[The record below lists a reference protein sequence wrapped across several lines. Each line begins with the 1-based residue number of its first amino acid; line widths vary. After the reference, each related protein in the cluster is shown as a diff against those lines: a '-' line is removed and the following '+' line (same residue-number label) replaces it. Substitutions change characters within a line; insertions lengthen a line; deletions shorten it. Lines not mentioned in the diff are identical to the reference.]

1 MLPPRPLHRPGR
13 QTLGSCRQR
22 LPGGG
27 KLLGLH
33 AQQMANHRS
42 RSHPPGAMKELRGHT
57 GPTQPGGRERGPGR
71 HSRV

>member
-13 QTLGSCRQR
+13 ETLGSCRQR

-42 RSHPPGAMKELRGHT
+42 RSIRRG
-57 GPTQPGGRERGPGR
+57 R
-71 HSRV
+71 